1 MKGFVARVRLENIVR
16 CEKKFDARNE
26 IDARI
31 EFVAREKVYV
41 YLVGIPLLFVEYERV
56 RRESSSR
63 KYSSMR
69 KKV

>member
-16 CEKKFDARNE
+16 CEKKFDAKNE

-41 YLVGIPLLFVEYERV
+41 YLVGIPLLFVEIAVIQHDRV
-56 RRESSSR
+56 LKETSW
-63 KYSSMR
+63 
-69 KKV
+69 